1 MIDFI
6 PVSYGMLNKNCDV
19 VNMKPEV
26 KNVFKESLSGP
37 FQMAVLLHLA
47 VW

>member
-1 MIDFI
+1 MIDVI
-6 PVSYGMLNKNCDV
+6 ASSYLMLNENCDV

-26 KNVFKESLSGP
+26 KKIFKESLSGP
-37 FQMAVLLHLA
+37 FQMAFLLYLA